1 MINRSILAI
10 CEYFPYLRRDIDEKM
25 KENHRLKVENQDLL
39 MQIYRL
45 KNQINKTFTYSE
57 KKEKTNFTKCTVVRL
72 HFVICPNNQGDM
84 AQP

>member
-25 KENHRLKVENQDLL
+25 KENHRLKQENEDLL

-45 KNQINKTFTYSE
+45 KNQVNKNYTYSE
-57 KKEKTNFTKCTVVRL
+57 KKEKTNFTKEEEE
-72 HFVICPNNQGDM
+72 
-84 AQP
+84 